1 MEIEPY
7 INTSLEEYNDILIYK
22 IVVVNVKLTQLKWID
37 TINRI
42 KKDLDVL
49 KKKDKIFAIYI
60 DCKYMEIISNGQIK
74 EIVNVFTENRVLFEK
89 NLLCTECFVEGI
101 IVNVFKD
108 VFNKIYNPIRPI
120 KFIKTNELDY
130 SFIEENIK

>member
-60 DCKYMEIISNGQIK
+60 DCKYMEII
-74 EIVNVFTENRVLFEK
+74 
-89 NLLCTECFVEGI
+89 
-101 IVNVFKD
+101 
-108 VFNKIYNPIRPI
+108 
-120 KFIKTNELDY
+120 
-130 SFIEENIK
+130 